1 MPGSDLLLETSVA
14 PPAQIPRWKQ
24 HQLEL
29 QKVAREQGA
38 CAKKRSKA
46 FRKAST
52 VYNAAENAHI
62 AWFRKIGKGAR
73 PSRPQNPS
81 DKLRKMHLQQMKL
94 LKAELVWY
102 GAYALMLES
111 EKLHLEDTV
120 ALRDAKIRELRAQYT
135 SAQEMKAFPV

>member
-1 MPGSDLLLETSVA
+1 MPRHRNTTMNRAKKAKVGVDESPGAAVMAAPSKSLVVPGSDLLLETSVA

-52 VYNAAENAHI
+52 V
-62 AWFRKIGKGAR
+62 
-73 PSRPQNPS
+73 
-81 DKLRKMHLQQMKL
+81 
-94 LKAELVWY
+94 
-102 GAYALMLES
+102 
-111 EKLHLEDTV
+111 
-120 ALRDAKIRELRAQYT
+120 
-135 SAQEMKAFPV
+135 